1 MNRIRRADAAL
12 DFPPARFLFQS
23 KAASVIWLVARV
35 CLGWQWL
42 DAGWQKLTGA
52 GYDNW
57 VSHSVGLQGFIAAA
71 NASWAHRAQAFGHPQ
86 MAYPWFLHI
95 LNAID
100 HHAQV
105 FSTIVT
111 ISELAVGVGLLLGCL
126 TGVAAAGAVA
136 LNFLY
141 ITGGSAGVNGVFI
154 VLGVLLVAAW
164 RVAGYFGVDYFLLP
178 ALGTPWEPGTL
189 FRKLTARPRNRDLLQ
204 QTE

>member
-1 MNRIRRADAAL
+1 L
-12 DFPPARFLFQS
+12 PPAHFLFRS
-23 KAASVIWLVARV
+23 KSASVIWLIIRV
-35 CLGWQWL
+35 WLGWQWL

-52 GYDNW
+52 GYGNW

-71 NASWAHRAQAFGHPQ
+71 NASWAHRAQAFGHPE

-95 LNAID
+95 LNAMD
-100 HHAQV
+100 HYPQV
-105 FSTIVT
+105 FSIIVT
-111 ISELAVGVGLLLGCL
+111 VGELAVAVGLLLGCL

-154 VLGVLLVAAW
+154 VLGVLLIAAW

-178 ALGTPWEPGTL
+178 ALGTPWEPGTF
-189 FRKLTARPRNRDLLQ
+189 FRGLAARRKNIGVVPQ
-204 QTE
+204 AE